1 MKKRIVH
8 SIIVGALLFSGCAT
22 TSISV
27 EKAQKNGG
35 LREYVL
41 HTSSAL
47 IFDDKEDKTLFLKR
61 SAIAGNPPELI
72 YNDII
77 NTRDELKKYCEGI
90 GGKWTDG
97 NKYYMA
103 AKHDPVRLF
112 TTLTDNKQIAFN
124 GLGKCEAPNNNGFK
138 SYELGLFDYKMDWEV
153 ASGLGGGE
161 RVSWSRYYEI
171 IYDKPEMPK
180 KDYVLASFNKVDF
193 FKKTGY
199 EKINNLI
206 EDYKGITNEGKDN
219 YYLVAT
225 YPICK
230 YYGGKEYIA
239 TDVGTD
245 MKKMTMRD
253 YMFKQYEKLYNKYG
267 DRKERWNSFKMF
279 PIDKKGY
286 IWCENQNNPNKQFML
301 IWQDERNQFK
311 ILPYIDKKLIKS
323 LKENK
328 TNTPYITNTAKNDE
342 TKIEFKKKY
351 DDKSAYNLATAVFRM
366 KGDIKVASN
375 PYVKYYGSYI
385 GKIDNCEYV
394 SVEKK
399 SGNIDNFYNF
409 KKCGANIE
417 YTGKT
422 LKGLS
427 PAKEKRI
434 VKYKNE
440 LERSCKQD
448 GKALIKVDDYYLY
461 CRAYNDNLKEF
472 ILDKDL
478 RVIEKVK

>member
-1 MKKRIVH
+1 MRKRIAY
-8 SIIVGALLFSGCAT
+8 SIIAGALLFSGCAT

-41 HTSSAL
+41 HTPSAL
-47 IFDDKEDKTLFLKR
+47 IFDDKEDKTLFMKR
-61 SAIAGNPPELI
+61 SATAGNPPKLT
-72 YNDII
+72 YDDII

-97 NKYYMA
+97 SRYYMA

-112 TTLTDNKQIAFN
+112 MIPNNTQGAFN

-138 SYELGLFDYKMDWEV
+138 SYELGLFDYKMNWKI
-153 ASGLGGGE
+153 ARGLGGGK

-171 IYDKPEMPK
+171 VYDKPKMPK
-180 KDYVLASFNKVDF
+180 KDYVLASFNKIDF

-206 EDYKGITNEGKDN
+206 EDYKGITNKGKDN
-219 YYLVAT
+219 YYLVVT

-267 DRKERWNSFKMF
+267 DREERWNSFKMF

-286 IWCENQNNPNKQFML
+286 IWCENPNNPNKQFML
-301 IWQDERNQFK
+301 IWQDERNEFK
-311 ILPYIDKKLIKS
+311 VIPYIDKKLIEN
-323 LKENK
+323 LKEDKANK
-328 TNTPYITNTAKNDE
+328 TYTANTANNDE
-342 TKIEFKKKY
+342 TKIEFKKEC

-385 GKIDNCEYV
+385 GKIDDCEYV

-409 KKCGANIE
+409 KKCGTNIK

-427 PAKEKRI
+427 PAEERRI
-434 VKYKNE
+434 AKYKNE

-461 CRAYNDNLKEF
+461 CRAYNDYLKEF
-472 ILDKDL
+472 ILDKDF
-478 RVIEKVK
+478 RVIEKLK